1 MTSALPKVAHRVLGL
16 PLVAHVLAAAR
27 DAGCDD
33 VVIVTGHGADA
44 VEALLP
50 GEVFVRQDLQL
61 GTGHAV
67 MCAESALA
75 GAEGS
80 LVVLA
85 GDCPLLT
92 PETIARLIAVR
103 EDSSVA
109 VSVLTTELADPE
121 GYGRIIRDSDG
132 RISAIV
138 EDKDLAPVQRT
149 VREVNTSTYCFDA
162 RVLFEH
168 LHRLE
173 NTNAQGE
180 FYLTDMIALMRSE
193 GLGVETVIAED
204 PSETLGVN
212 SRVQLAEASAILQKR
227 INRDLMLAGVTM
239 TAPDLV
245 WVSPGVQIGRDVVL
259 EPMTFLAGDTTIAE
273 GCVVGPDSRITDSAI
288 GAGCVVDSSVVVG
301 STLGERCTVGPRAYL
316 RPGTVLRDG
325 AKVGTSVEIK
335 NSVVGEGSKVPHLSY
350 IGDAEI
356 GRDVNIGAGTIT
368 CNYDGSRKHR
378 TVIEDRAFVG
388 SDTMLVAPVTIGEG
402 AVTGA
407 GSTITTDVPADAL
420 GVERSEQRVVEGW
433 SARRRAGEKDDDG
446 GSGRAR

>member
-1 MTSALPKVAHRVLGL
+1 
-16 PLVAHVLAAAR
+16 
-27 DAGCDD
+27 
-33 VVIVTGHGADA
+33 
-44 VEALLP
+44 
-50 GEVFVRQDLQL
+50 
-61 GTGHAV
+61 
-67 MCAESALA
+67 
-75 GAEGS
+75 
-80 LVVLA
+80 
-85 GDCPLLT
+85 
-92 PETIARLIAVR
+92 
-103 EDSSVA
+103 
-109 VSVLTTELADPE
+109 
-121 GYGRIIRDSDG
+121 
-132 RISAIV
+132 
-138 EDKDLAPVQRT
+138 
-149 VREVNTSTYCFDA
+149 
-162 RVLFEH
+162 
-168 LHRLE
+168 
-173 NTNAQGE
+173 
-180 FYLTDMIALMRSE
+180 
-193 GLGVETVIAED
+193 
-204 PSETLGVN
+204 
-212 SRVQLAEASAILQKR
+212 
-227 INRDLMLAGVTM
+227 
-239 TAPDLV
+239 
-245 WVSPGVQIGRDVVL
+245 
-259 EPMTFLAGDTTIAE
+259 
-273 GCVVGPDSRITDSAI
+273 VVGPDSRITDSAI